1 MMDRNALYIISVAA
15 ELSGM
20 HPQTLRI
27 YERKGLL
34 QPARTDG
41 RSRRYSEQDITRLR
55 RIQELTN
62 EGVGLAGVRRILEL
76 EATLQQAVVAIEELQ
91 AEVKRLR
98 ATGR

>member
-1 MMDRNALYIISVAA
+1 MDRSALFFISLAA

-20 HPQTLRI
+20 HPQTLRT

-34 QPARTDG
+34 HPARTDG
-41 RSRRYSEQDITRLR
+41 RSRRYSEQDISRLR

-76 EATLQQAVVAIEELQ
+76 EELLDQAIHRIEHMQHEIKELR
-91 AEVKRLR
+91 KSRP
-98 ATGR
+98 